1 MLGTGLGRKELGGL
15 TGKFHL
21 ILTGKRMQQ
30 MGGCRKWEASGVKAL
45 TGEKRDLVSGVGR
58 GGVER

>member
-1 MLGTGLGRKELGGL
+1 MGSGRRELGGL
-15 TGKFHL
+15 AGKFHL
-21 ILTGKRMQQ
+21 NLRGKRMQQ
-30 MGGCRKWEASGVKAL
+30 MQLQEASGVKVL